1 MLSVL
6 SQRSRIGLLE
16 ARNAASSKAMRHAG
30 LLCRNLSS
38 ISGKVAEEVVEDG
51 VGGAEAK
58 PSTSTD
64 CYLCYS
70 CSWFCGLIGR
80 VGKQNRGSVLGFV
93 YLGTR

>member
-1 MLSVL
+1 M
-6 SQRSRIGLLE
+6 
-16 ARNAASSKAMRHAG
+16 
-30 LLCRNLSS
+30 
-38 ISGKVAEEVVEDG
+38 EDG

-70 CSWFCGLIGR
+70 CSWFCGLRVR

-93 YLGTR
+93 YLLGVLVNKIGEVFLVLFT